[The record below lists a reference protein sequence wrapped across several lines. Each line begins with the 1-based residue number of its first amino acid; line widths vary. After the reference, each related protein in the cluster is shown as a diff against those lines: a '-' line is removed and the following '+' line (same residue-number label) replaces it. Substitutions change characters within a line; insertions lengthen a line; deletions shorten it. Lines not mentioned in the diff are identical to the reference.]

1 MLWTWLQGNCSLCG
15 TGWLLKK
22 IRLLSPSSGLRN
34 QNLWVKD
41 QESLKFQNHCLGLWM
56 GIWPCFTLPDSDCV
70 LELVSVFH
78 GFFWPLPPCTL
89 TAIIS
94 HCQPTLRHKF
104 LLFYLLAPVLWFP
117 NSFLLVLA
125 HSSWKLS
132 LRQMPM
138 YSTYYQSY
146 SEGPEGNGLDSNA
159 GPTSCPLHPH
169 RHHPGWPESLP
180 RFPMLPRQPFPNHQN
195 NATFRQ
201 LLPHI

>member
-1 MLWTWLQGNCSLCG
+1 MFYALDVTSGQ
-15 TGWLLKK
+15 LLSVWYRVTVKK

-41 QESLKFQNHCLGLWM
+41 QEILKFQNHCLGLWM

-104 LLFYLLAPVLWFP
+104 LLFYLLATSAMVSKLFLVSFSTLFLKTESSTDANVQHILSELFWGTRREWPGFQCWSHFLSSASPSPPSGVAWVPPQIPYASQTAFP
-117 NSFLLVLA
+117 
-125 HSSWKLS
+125 K
-132 LRQMPM
+132 P
-138 YSTYYQSY
+138 
-146 SEGPEGNGLDSNA
+146 PK
-159 GPTSCPLHPH
+159 
-169 RHHPGWPESLP
+169 
-180 RFPMLPRQPFPNHQN
+180 
-195 NATFRQ
+195 
-201 LLPHI
+201 